1 MGFFFKV
8 IKLKGVSTFINIHM
22 PNIQI
27 MLFVLNACNL
37 AFNDGVYYFILRWLY
52 SFSVYF

>member
-8 IKLKGVSTFINIHM
+8 IKLKGVSTLINIHM

-27 MLFVLNACNL
+27 MLLV
-37 AFNDGVYYFILRWLY
+37 FNDGVYYFILRWLY
-52 SFSVYF
+52 SFSVYFL

>member
-8 IKLKGVSTFINIHM
+8 IKLKGGSTLINIHM

-27 MLFVLNACNL
+27 MLFVLNVCNL